1 MQVKKRN
8 GTTEDVSFDKIL
20 NRIRLLCNSEEFDKK
35 LDIDPTVIAQKV
47 CSELYDGVTTTEL
60 DILSS
65 EIAIAL
71 YSKHLDYSTLSSRII
86 ISNHHKKTKGVFSD
100 VIEELYNNDIIHKY
114 LFDFVQMNKQSI
126 QFTMFI

>member
-1 MQVKKRN
+1 MKVQKRN
-8 GTTEDVSFDKIL
+8 GMLEDVSFDKIL
-20 NRIRLLCNSEEFDKK
+20 NRIKTLSSSDEFKEK

-71 YSKHLDYSTLSSRII
+71 YSKHLDYV
-86 ISNHHKKTKGVFSD
+86 N
-100 VIEELYNNDIIHKY
+100 
-114 LFDFVQMNKQSI
+114 
-126 QFTMFI
+126 